1 MKLFRKTAVQ
11 ETGRFFALF
20 GVFFYIVL
28 PVAFAVVDNQGIGSD
43 LLSMCGGT
51 SIKHIVFDQEAGAD
65 TAGTDTGNPVDPSRP
80 SNSSQPV
87 RNAKIK
93 DGCPFCTPQVFA
105 AIVPPVPGGEA
116 VPRQVPAITRWP
128 DSNQPP
134 GDKPAEDATSIRGP
148 PVM

>member
-51 SIKHIVFDQEAGAD
+51 SIKHIVFDQETGAD
-65 TAGTDTGNPVDPSRP
+65 RSADNGNAVDPSR
-80 SNSSQPV
+80 SSDSSQPV
-87 RNAKIK
+87 RSAKLK

-116 VPRQVPAITRWP
+116 MPRQVPAITRWP
-128 DSNQPP
+128 DAGQSL

-148 PVM
+148 PAK